1 MSPSAGESAGVRVR
15 IPADVE
21 RPDRLLAN
29 LTARQLAVLG
39 VAGVVLWSLYM
50 ATRHVVPLAAF
61 GVVACPLGGAAAML
75 AVGRIEGQSADGFVL
90 AAWRQLRAPRR
101 LVPAPE
107 GVPPV
112 PSWVH
117 GVNATEL
124 PAPLHLPLGGI
135 DADGIVDLGPDG
147 LAVLCR
153 ASSVTFSLRTPL
165 EQEAL
170 VAGFARWL
178 NSLTEPVQVVVRAEP
193 VDLAPMVDAL
203 RADAPSLPHPGLE
216 AAACAH
222 AGFLADLSGRR
233 TLLRREVLVVLRQP
247 LGDGARDRLRRR
259 ADEAASSLAGAGV
272 TLTVLDGPAARRCL
286 ARALDPGAVRPT
298 GTAASDDVIT
308 ARAT

>member
-1 MSPSAGESAGVRVR
+1 MSPNAGEGPHVRVR

-29 LTARQLAVLG
+29 LSARQLAILG
-39 VAGVVLWSLYM
+39 VAGVALWSIYM

-75 AVGRIEGQSADGFVL
+75 AVGRIEGQPADRYV
-90 AAWRQLRAPRR
+90 ASAWRQLHAPRR

-107 GVPPV
+107 GVPPT
-112 PSWVH
+112 PTWVAPAS
-117 GVNATEL
+117 GDL

-135 DADGIVDLGPDG
+135 DAEGVVDLGPDG

-178 NSLTEPVQVVVRAEP
+178 NSLAEPIQLVLRAEP
-193 VDLAPMVDAL
+193 VDLAPMIDGL
-203 RADAPSLPHPGLE
+203 RAGAPSLPHPGLE
-216 AAACAH
+216 EAARAH
-222 AGFLADLSGRR
+222 AGFLADLAAGR
-233 TLLRREVLVVLRQP
+233 TLLRREVLVVLRQ
-247 LGDGARDRLRRR
+247 LHGEGAQDRLHRR
-259 ADEAASSLAGAGV
+259 ADEAAGALASAGV
-272 TLTVLDGPAARRCL
+272 TLSVLDGPAARACL
-286 ARALDPGAVRPT
+286 LRALDHGAARPT
-298 GTAASDDVIT
+298 GTSASDDEVIT
-308 ARAT
+308 ARGV